1 MTDKNKKILA
11 LSIDGGI
18 IVLALLIPFIAD
30 LMMAMIPTCV
40 FARMGVLCP
49 TCGATRCMRAF
60 FTGDFGAAFSYNQM
74 VFIMIFYVAALIVM
88 GNLAAFTK
96 WRAPKRIFKLGTHY
110 ITIIVIAGIYAAFGI
125 FRNFI

>member
-1 MTDKNKKILA
+1 MTGKNKKILA
-11 LSIDGGI
+11 LSIDCGI
-18 IVLALLIPFIAD
+18 IILAFLIPIIAD
-30 LMMAMIPTCV
+30 LMMTVIPTCI
-40 FARMGVLCP
+40 FARMGILCP

-74 VFIMIFYVAALIVM
+74 VFIMIFYVAALLVI

-110 ITIIVIAGIYAAFGI
+110 ITVIVIAGIYAVFGI
-125 FRNFI
+125 LRNFI